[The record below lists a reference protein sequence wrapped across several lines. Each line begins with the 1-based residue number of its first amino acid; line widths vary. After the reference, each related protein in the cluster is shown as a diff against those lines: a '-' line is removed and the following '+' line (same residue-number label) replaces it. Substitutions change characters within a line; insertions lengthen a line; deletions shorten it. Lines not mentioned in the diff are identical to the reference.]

1 MGMTE
6 IPARGATG
14 GRRPRRSN
22 TRAGKLAAAA
32 ARRLSALLLTVVASV
47 VLGTALV
54 RLAPGFGMDERQMDL
69 RLSEE
74 SVAAIRAQGQSTSIL
89 TACREYLAGL
99 ARGDWG
105 VSVSLGRPVRE
116 LMADRAGLTVRTV
129 LGGLALAWALSLGV
143 GFGLAV
149 ARGRA
154 WDTSATL
161 VTGALLCLP
170 TGIVALVFLYFAA
183 PPALALAA
191 VLFPRVFRYV
201 RNILQASA
209 RRPHVLAARARG
221 SGTLAL
227 VWRHVSIPS
236 LPELFA
242 LAGVSLSMAVGAI
255 IPVEALCDSPGV
267 GQLVWQSAMGRDL
280 PVLMHA
286 TVLVAVVTCAANLF
300 SDTARAL
307 VSREV

>member
-1 MGMTE
+1 
-6 IPARGATG
+6 
-14 GRRPRRSN
+14 
-22 TRAGKLAAAA
+22 
-32 ARRLSALLLTVVASV
+32 LLTVVASV
-47 VLGTALV
+47 VLGAALV

-69 RLSEE
+69 RLNEE
-74 SVAAIRAQGQSTSIL
+74 SLAAMRAQGQSTGIL
-89 TACREYLAGL
+89 TACRDYLSGL

-105 VSVSLGRPVRE
+105 VSVALGRPVRE
-116 LMADRAGLTVRTV
+116 LMADRAGLTVRN
-129 LGGLALAWALSLGV
+129 LAGGLVLAWALSLAV
-143 GFGLAV
+143 GFALAV
-149 ARGRA
+149 ARRRA
-154 WDTSATL
+154 WDTSVTL
-161 VTGALLCLP
+161 LTGGLLCIP

-183 PPALALAA
+183 PSAWALAA
-191 VLFPRVFRYV
+191 VLFPRIFRYV
-201 RNILQASA
+201 RNILQDSA

-221 SGTLAL
+221 CGRLAL
-227 VWRHVSIPS
+227 VWRHVSVPS

-242 LAGVSLSMAVGAI
+242 LVGVSLSMAVGAI

-307 VSREV
+307 VTREV